1 LQYEADE
8 AALAQAKRECSA
20 IDLTASPESPT
31 LLHDRASLSGSA
43 LKRKLTTDDFDRYQ
57 IRLRHRVVDISGLY
71 LGARLGL
78 YQSVEEVVA
87 EQEVVAEEV
96 VAEEV
101 VAEEVVAEEV
111 VAEEV
116 VAEEE

>member
-1 LQYEADE
+1 LQYEAEE
-8 AALAQAKRECSA
+8 AAVAQVKRECSA

-57 IRLRHRVVDISGLY
+57 IRLRHRFVDISGLY

-78 YQSVEEVVA
+78 YQSV
-87 EQEVVAEEV
+87 EEV